1 MEDSD
6 GALSW
11 YTVALCPVSVSG
23 RCGERVPL
31 FRIPTL
37 GILVGFPML
46 RETVPKAVGR
56 NERYD
61 ISFYNFVIR

>member
-1 MEDSD
+1 MVHR
-6 GALSW
+6 G
-11 YTVALCPVSVSG
+11 VMSG
-23 RCGERVPL
+23 VGVRSLRRRVPL

>member
-1 MEDSD
+1 MCIRDS
-6 GALSW
+6 G
-11 YTVALCPVSVSG
+11 G
-23 RCGERVPL
+23 RVPL

>member
-1 MEDSD
+1 MGKIRTVHCHGTPWRYVRCRCPVVAAE
-6 GALSW
+6 GALCSE
-11 YTVALCPVSVSG
+11 L
-23 RCGERVPL
+23 
-31 FRIPTL
+31 PTL

-61 ISFYNFVIR
+61 ISFL

>member
-1 MEDSD
+1 M
-6 GALSW
+6 GKIR
-11 YTVALCPVSVSG
+11 TVHCHGTPWRYVRC
-23 RCGERVPL
+23 RCGGRVPL